1 MKAILT
7 KTQVVNTAKY
17 LYDIS
22 KFIAVGGIVTPL
34 LNEEQPRRT
43 VYYILL
49 SAMVLYILAVILD
62 GVADHMGEHQ

>member
-34 LNEEQPRRT
+34 LNEEQPRGT

-49 SAMVLYILAVILD
+49 SAMVL
-62 GVADHMGEHQ
+62 